1 VVACV
6 PVLLRGREL
15 RHLHGF
21 LKEGSARMR
30 ANNALTPEEVE
41 EGWILTCQGLPSGRT
56 VTVEYEAM

>member
-1 VVACV
+1 MA
-6 PVLLRGREL
+6 
-15 RHLHGF
+15 F

-41 EGWILTCQGLPSGRT
+41 EGWVLTCQSLPLGSA